1 MKPAQGGGKTAK
13 REDVNSEE
21 EDGED
26 AYEEEESEAPAE
38 VSEEDY
44 DSDAPPKVTFI
55 PLPKLRETNGI
66 PYADATLHPNT
77 LLFLRDLKA
86 HNQRPWLKSHDEEF
100 RRALKDWESYVTTL
114 TDRLIDLDPTIP
126 ELPLRDVIFRIYRDT
141 RFSKDP
147 TPYKPHFSAAWSR
160 TGRKGPYACYYVH
173 VEPGGKCSVGGGL
186 WSPEA
191 GSVGRLRAS
200 IDERPHRWRRV
211 LGEDG
216 FSRMFFGKEAGKG
229 GDEGSVKRFVER
241 NQRGAL
247 KTKPKGFNADHRDIG
262 LLKLKNYT
270 ISKKLP
276 DSVLTAEDS
285 QDQIAEIFGAMVG
298 FVGFLNS
305 VVMPDPGQ
313 DDDSEED
320 DSGHEDG
327 SGNGSSAEESEEE
340 ADAGDDE

>member
-1 MKPAQGGGKTAK
+1 MPPKRKLEDTSETANSARRRSTRLTTSASAKKSKYFEDDSEDELSQAERTPVKARQRPNGAPKVKGTSGRRTPAK
-13 REDVNSEE
+13 RKNAESED

-26 AYEEEESEAPAE
+26 AYQEAESEAPAE
-38 VSEEDY
+38 VSEEEY

-55 PLPKLRETNGI
+55 PLPKLRATNGI
-66 PYADATLHPNT
+66 PYTDETLHPNT

-86 HNQRPWLKSHDEEF
+86 HNQRPWLKSHDEEY

-114 TDRLIDLDPTIP
+114 TTRLIDLDPTIP

-173 VEPGGKCSVGGGL
+173 VEPDGKCMVGGGL

-211 LGEDG
+211 LGADG
-216 FSRMFFGKEAGKG
+216 FGRMFFGREAGKG
-229 GDEGSVKRFVER
+229 GDEGAVKRFVDR
-241 NQRGAL
+241 NQMGAL
-247 KTKPKGFNADHRDIG
+247 KTKPKVS
-262 LLKLKNYT
+262 
-270 ISKKLP
+270 ISL
-276 DSVLTAEDS
+276 
-285 QDQIAEIFGAMVG
+285 F
-298 FVGFLNS
+298 
-305 VVMPDPGQ
+305 
-313 DDDSEED
+313 
-320 DSGHEDG
+320 
-327 SGNGSSAEESEEE
+327 
-340 ADAGDDE
+340 

>member
-1 MKPAQGGGKTAK
+1 MPPKHKLEDTIETASSARRRSTRLTSSASAKKSKYFEHNSEDGSSEERMPIKAKPTGNGALKVNATQGRRTAAK
-13 REDVNSEE
+13 RKNVRSEE

-26 AYEEEESEAPAE
+26 AYKDEQSEAAAE
-38 VSEEDY
+38 VSEEEY

-55 PLPKLRETNGI
+55 PLPKLRDTNGI
-66 PYADATLHPNT
+66 LYTDETLHPNT

-86 HNQRPWLKSHDEEF
+86 HNQRPWLKSHDEEY
-100 RRALKDWESYVTTL
+100 RRALKDWESYVTSL
-114 TDRLIDLDPTIP
+114 TNRLIDLDPTIP

-191 GSVGRLRAS
+191 GSVSRLRAS

-216 FSRMFFGKEAGKG
+216 FARMFFGKEAGKG
-229 GDEGSVKRFVER
+229 GDEGAVKRFVER
-241 NQRGAL
+241 NQWGAL
-247 KTKPKGFNADHRDIG
+247 KTKPKV
-262 LLKLKNYT
+262 
-270 ISKKLP
+270 S
-276 DSVLTAEDS
+276 
-285 QDQIAEIFGAMVG
+285 
-298 FVGFLNS
+298 FVFL
-305 VVMPDPGQ
+305 V
-313 DDDSEED
+313 
-320 DSGHEDG
+320 
-327 SGNGSSAEESEEE
+327 
-340 ADAGDDE
+340 